1 MNKPSVRQGPE
12 EGEDKRE
19 LPEDMVHKK
28 KRTSPDLPM
37 RLMKRE
43 DLRWKA
49 SKTPDL
55 SLEEIGWVERLGGGE
70 A

>member
-1 MNKPSVRQGPE
+1 MNKSSARQGLE

-19 LPEDMVHKK
+19 LPEDMMHEK

-37 RLMKRE
+37 RLTKQK

-49 SKTPDL
+49 SKPPDL
-55 SLEEIGWVERLGGGE
+55 HPI
-70 A
+70 

>member
-1 MNKPSVRQGPE
+1 MNKPSVRQGLE

-19 LPEDMVHKK
+19 LPKDMVQKK

-49 SKTPDL
+49 LKPPDL
-55 SLEEIGWVERLGGGE
+55 HPIKVWKRLVGWRG
-70 A
+70 